1 MSMGG
6 VDHMDQNISPHV
18 INLHTK
24 EWWWLLFWF
33 VVDVA
38 VNNTYQ
44 IYRQSYLIPEEYRLD
59 ALGFR
64 QAIVDAYYRLYRK
77 SLQSTTLFTG
87 SRSFITLQTICI
99 LTVSITRLPRA
110 HSNGAA
116 FQDVKECRYIIAKKM
131 QCQSSCWMFRIIS
144 L

>member
-6 VDHMDQNISPHV
+6 VDHMDQNILPYV

-38 VNNTYQ
+38 VKNTYQ

-59 ALGFR
+59 ALGSR
-64 QAIVDAYYRLYRK
+64 QAIVDAYYRIYRK
-77 SLQSTTLFTG
+77 SLRSTTLFT
-87 SRSFITLQTICI
+87 SSHSFITLQTICI

-110 HSNGAA
+110 HSNGTA

-131 QCQSSCWMFRIIS
+131 QCQCSCWMFWIIS